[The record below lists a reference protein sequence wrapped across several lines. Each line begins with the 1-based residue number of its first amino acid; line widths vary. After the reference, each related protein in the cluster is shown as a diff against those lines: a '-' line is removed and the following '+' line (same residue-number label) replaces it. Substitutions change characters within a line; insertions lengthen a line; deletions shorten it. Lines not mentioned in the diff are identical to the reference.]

1 MLRHVRLGLALGS
14 FLAAACNADLPTS
27 SSGADQALQ
36 GNSRPAITVMTRN
49 LYIGADVDQVIGA
62 LVSPDPTD
70 DFPSLINAISVMQ
83 ETDFP
88 TRARALA
95 AEIAANHPHVVGLQE
110 VTDLDIDLSGY
121 GVPVTI
127 QQRFLSTL
135 QSELAARGL
144 SYAVAGQVTNIQ
156 AAPIPGISLVDYD
169 AILVDQ
175 SRVSQ
180 YSLRAAQNFQLNI
193 GVVAPGVELKRGYV
207 AIDAVVDGKT
217 YAIASTHL
225 ESGSQPG
232 LDQLRAA
239 QAIELMTVL
248 GSTAPA
254 IVLGDLNDVPGSL
267 MYQVIG
273 GAGFGDLW
281 TAARPGERGFT
292 CCHLPNL
299 ANESATFTQRI
310 DFVFARGFGDR
321 GSITRIGDSRSDMVA
336 GPLHSIWPSDHA
348 GLVANLAGPL
358 P

>member
-1 MLRHVRLGLALGS
+1 MQRHVRLGLVLGS

-27 SSGADQALQ
+27 SSSADQALQ
-36 GNSRPAITVMTRN
+36 GNGRPAITVMTRN

-62 LVSPDPTD
+62 LVSPDPND
-70 DFPSLINAISVMQ
+70 DFPALINAISVMQ

-110 VTDLDIDLSGY
+110 VTDLDIDLSGF
-121 GVPVTI
+121 GVPVVI

-135 QSELAARGL
+135 LNELGARGL
-144 SYAVAGQVTNIQ
+144 NYAVAGQVTNIQ
-156 AAPIPGISLVDYD
+156 ATPIPGISLVDHD

-180 YSLRAAQNFQLNI
+180 YSLRTAQNFQVNI

-207 AIDAVVDGKT
+207 VIDAIVDGKS

-225 ESGSQPG
+225 ESGSLPG

-248 GSTAPA
+248 GFASPA

-267 MYQVIG
+267 MHQVIS

-281 TAARPGERGFT
+281 AAARPAERGLT
-292 CCHLPNL
+292 CCHQANL

-310 DFVFARGFGDR
+310 DFVFTRGFGDR
-321 GSITRIGDSRSDMVA
+321 GQIVRIGDSRSDKVA

-348 GLVANLAGPL
+348 GLVASLAGPL